1 MHNLPDRYVETMP
14 CDPDLLVNL
23 GRVTWASARLH
34 SGVRDAINVHK
45 GTPSGAPFSLT
56 LGQAVAQLEALAKKA
71 GRLDQVSWA
80 QTLGRP
86 AVNQRNAVAHAVTFT
101 ADDGLQ
107 AIGTMDHSPP
117 GRFLDEELRG
127 VILTLIHASMRL
139 PK

>member
-1 MHNLPDRYVETMP
+1 
-14 CDPDLLVNL
+14 
-23 GRVTWASARLH
+23 
-34 SGVRDAINVHK
+34 INVHK
-45 GTPSGAPFSLT
+45 GTPSGAPFPLT
-56 LGQAVAQLEALAKKA
+56 LEQAVGQLEELAKKA

-80 QTLGRP
+80 QTLRRP

-127 VILTLIHASMRL
+127 VILTLLHASMRL
-139 PK
+139 PKSRHRFAPCWGRATTCTGSMHPRPDATRTT